1 VVSPTIHRLVPD
13 ELVQGDTTGRA
24 TLELHLARY
33 EFAATHARGRV
44 LDLACGVGYGSAH
57 LAEHQVTSVVG
68 VDLDPAAISYATTRY
83 ARDNVR
89 YVNASGDEFRDSE
102 GFDTIVSLETL
113 EHLREPE
120 RLFEHLVGML
130 KSDGVLIASVPTT
143 PSVDVN
149 PYHLHDFTARSFRA
163 MGARHQLREID
174 QLVQIQPFGVF
185 DVMSRREPRM
195 NDMRANL
202 LSYYV
207 THPRAVVTRMLATLR
222 YGFTNRYLT
231 LAWRR

>member
-1 VVSPTIHRLVPD
+1 MVSPTIHRLVPD

-33 EFAATHARGRV
+33 GFAATHARGRV

-57 LAEHQVTSVVG
+57 LGEHDVTSVVG

-89 YVNASGDEFRDSE
+89 FVHASGDEFRDAD

-113 EHLREPE
+113 EHVHDPE
-120 RLFEHLVGML
+120 GLLERLVGML
-130 KSDGVLIASVPTT
+130 RPSGVLIASVPTT

-163 MGARHQLREID
+163 MGARHRLSEID
-174 QLVQIQPFGVF
+174 HLVQIQPFGVF

-195 NDMRANL
+195 TDMRSNL
-202 LSYYV
+202 PSYYL
-207 THPRAVVTRMLATLR
+207 THPRAIVTRMLATLR

-231 LAWRR
+231 IAWRR

>member
-1 VVSPTIHRLVPD
+1 MVASPTIHRLVPD
-13 ELVQGDTTGRA
+13 DLAHGTTGRA
-24 TLELHLARY
+24 TLQLHLARY
-33 EFAATHARGRV
+33 EFAAAQARGRV

-57 LAEHQVTSVVG
+57 LAECDVTSVVG
-68 VDLDPAAISYATTRY
+68 VDLDPAAIAYANARY

-89 YVNASGDEFRDSE
+89 YVHSNADAFRDPD

-113 EHLREPE
+113 EHVADP
-120 RLFEHLVGML
+120 FDVFDHLVGML
-130 KSDGVLIASVPTT
+130 RPNGMLIASVPTT

-163 MGARHQLREID
+163 MGARHHLHEID
-174 QLVQIQPFGVF
+174 RLVQIQPFGVF

-195 NDMRANL
+195 SDMRSHL
-202 LSYYV
+202 LAYYLS
-207 THPRAVVTRMLATLR
+207 HPRAAITRMVATLR

-231 LAWRR
+231 IAWRR